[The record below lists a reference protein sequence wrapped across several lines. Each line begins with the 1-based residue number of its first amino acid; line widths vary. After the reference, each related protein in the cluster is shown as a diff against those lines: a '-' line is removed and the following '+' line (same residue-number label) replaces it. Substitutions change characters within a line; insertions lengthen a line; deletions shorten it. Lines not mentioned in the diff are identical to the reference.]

1 MALAP
6 KPKTA
11 SAYSS
16 DHTAACERALVTL
29 LGAFGTLKSTI
40 RLVGGLVP
48 RYLTPETP
56 PDIPA
61 HAGTSDVDV
70 VLNLQVITDGRGG
83 YASLAQQLDERGFE
97 RFVDENGWSSG
108 WRWKKHISDREYVLV
123 EFLRGAGGH
132 EQFSKISIDGEAVS
146 ALAIEH
152 AEITHTWFE
161 EKRVT
166 AELLDGGGIAVEDI
180 RYADLAAFII
190 LKALAFD
197 SRGEPKDAGDLIH
210 VMRYAGTPSQV
221 ASQFVS
227 KIRSG
232 VYQEAMAAGLD
243 ALQRKFAEGNGVDG
257 YRLTGPVKYG
267 QFHHGHSPDPT
278 EEQIQDQRFAAGLV
292 THVLNIIQSETAA
305 CQTQE

>member
-11 SAYSS
+11 NAYSP
-16 DHTAACERALVTL
+16 DHTAACERVLVTL

-56 PDIPA
+56 PDVPA

-70 VLNLQVITDGRGG
+70 VLNLQVIADGKGG
-83 YASLAQQLDERGFE
+83 YASLAQQLAERGFE
-97 RFVDENGWSSG
+97 RFVEENGWG
-108 WRWKKHISDREYVLV
+108 AAWRWKRHISEHEYVLV
-123 EFLRGAGGH
+123 EFLRGAGDQ

-146 ALAIEH
+146 ALSIEH
-152 AEITHTWFE
+152 AEITQNWFE

-166 AELLDGGGIAVEDI
+166 AELLDGGGIAIEDI
-180 RYADLAAFII
+180 RYADLVAFII

-210 VMRYAGTPSQV
+210 VMRYAGMPAHV
-221 ASQFVS
+221 ASQFVT
-227 KIRSG
+227 KIWSG
-232 VYQEAMAAGLD
+232 EHTEAMAAGLD
-243 ALQRKFAEGNGVDG
+243 ALQRKFAEGNGVEG
-257 YRLTGPVKYG
+257 YLLTGPVKFG
-267 QFHHGHSPDPT
+267 QFHHGHGAEPT
-278 EEQIQDQRFAAGLV
+278 EEQIQDQRFATGLV
-292 THVLNIIQSETAA
+292 TQVLSIIQSETA
-305 CQTQE
+305 TQ